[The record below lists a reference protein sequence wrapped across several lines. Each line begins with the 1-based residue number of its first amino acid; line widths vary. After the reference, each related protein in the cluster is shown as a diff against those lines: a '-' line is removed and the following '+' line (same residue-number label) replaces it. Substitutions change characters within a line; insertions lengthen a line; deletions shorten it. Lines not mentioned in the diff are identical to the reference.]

1 MRLGLVAKGLS
12 EGINL
17 GLDREETRQARLS
30 RDLNAKLAR
39 DAQFKMYSQKRED
52 QINDELQDI
61 IGAYRGMNLTDAQ
74 IAGLIPGGKTQM
86 EEVKKY
92 YDIAQRNGANFSAL
106 LTTAYGDTLTPE
118 SFTQQNFTEATRG
131 FIDARISGKT
141 DYKSPITVGYSQ
153 QLKDIFKAEQGP
165 VDPDQAVMVNFN
177 RSQIISAR
185 IGTDDEL
192 PDDKATLKKIEKA
205 NKDIIKLKLQ
215 LEGET
220 LTGTGGTGGDFE
232 AKDRNSI
239 RSTVSSVKTNAFS
252 DFATVDINGMITSSL
267 DGTFDK
273 AMSTFEG
280 LIKSENSYLNTLNPM
295 TGNVPLNDYTVNFYN
310 EYARNLGQKI
320 HGDYKIRLKNRL
332 ENTKVKKTYNNPQEV
347 EQGVASGEIKRGDVV
362 QVGNIKSVYT
372 GKPANDPNAFLD
384 MEIINQRQMPKLLRV
399 KQGSDGTMYEYYN
412 PSY

>member
-1 MRLGLVAKGLS
+1 MRLGLIAAGAADAIQK
-12 EGINL
+12 

-39 DAQFKMYSQKRED
+39 DAQFKLYSQKRED

-61 IGAYRGMNLTDAQ
+61 IGVYRGMDLSDPQ

-141 DYKSPITVGYSQ
+141 DYKSPITVGYSP
-153 QLKDIFKAEQGP
+153 QLKDMFKAEQGP

-295 TGNVPLNDYTVNFYN
+295 TGNVPLNEYTVNFYN

-372 GKPANDPNAFLD
+372 GKPANDPNAFMD

>member
-1 MRLGLVAKGLS
+1 MRLGLIAAGAADA
-12 EGINL
+12 IQR

-61 IGAYRGMNLTDAQ
+61 IGVYRGMDLSNPQ

-131 FIDARISGKT
+131 FIDARLSGKT
-141 DYKSPITVGYSQ
+141 DYKSPITVGYSP
-153 QLKDIFKAEQGP
+153 QLKDMFKAEQGP

-177 RSQIISAR
+177 RSQIILAR

-192 PDDKATLKKIEKA
+192 PDDKETLKKIEKA

-232 AKDRNSI
+232 SKDRNSI
-239 RSTVSSVKTNAFS
+239 RSTITSVKQDAFS
-252 DFATVDINGMITSSL
+252 EFATTDVNGMITSSL

-280 LIKSENSYLNTLNPM
+280 LIKRENGYLNTLNPM
-295 TGNVPLNDYTVNFYN
+295 TGNVPLNDYTINFYN

-332 ENTKVKKTYNNPQEV
+332 ENTAVKKTYNNPQEV
-347 EQGVASGEIKRGDVV
+347 EQGIASGQIKRGDVV
-362 QVGNIKSVYT
+362 QVGTIKSVYT
-372 GKPANDPNAFLD
+372 GKPANDPNAFMD

-399 KQGSDGTMYEYYN
+399 KQGSDGTMYEYYS

>member
-1 MRLGLVAKGLS
+1 MRLGLIAAGAADAIQK
-12 EGINL
+12 

-61 IGAYRGMNLTDAQ
+61 IGVYRGMDLSNPQ

-131 FIDARISGKT
+131 FIDARLSGKT
-141 DYKSPITVGYSQ
+141 DYKSPITVGYSP
-153 QLKDIFKAEQGP
+153 QLKDMFKAEQGP

-177 RSQIISAR
+177 RSQIILAR

-192 PDDKATLKKIEKA
+192 PDDKETLKKIEKA

-239 RSTVSSVKTNAFS
+239 RSTVTSVKQDAFS
-252 DFATVDINGMITSSL
+252 EFATTDVNGMITSSL

-280 LIKSENSYLNTLNPM
+280 LIKRENGYLNTLNPM
-295 TGNVPLNDYTVNFYN
+295 TGNVPLNNYTVNFYN

-332 ENTKVKKTYNNPQEV
+332 ENTAVKKTYNNPQEV
-347 EQGVASGEIKRGDVV
+347 EQGIASGQIKRGDVV
-362 QVGNIKSVYT
+362 QVGTIKSVYT
-372 GKPANDPNAFLD
+372 GKPANDPNAFMD

-399 KQGSDGTMYEYYN
+399 KQGSDGTMYEYYS

>member
-1 MRLGLVAKGLS
+1 MRLGLIAAGAASAIQK
-12 EGINL
+12 

-61 IGAYRGMNLTDAQ
+61 IGAYRGMDLTDAQ
-74 IAGLIPGGKTQM
+74 IAGLIPGGKTQL

-92 YDIAQRNGANFSAL
+92 YNVAQSNGANFSSL

-118 SFTQQNFTEATRG
+118 TFTQQNFGEATKG
-131 FIDARISGKT
+131 YIDARLSKT
-141 DYKSPITVGYSQ
+141 DYKSPVTVGYSQ

-220 LTGTGGTGGDFE
+220 VTGTGGTGGDFE

-239 RSTVSSVKTNAFS
+239 RSTVSSVKIDAFS
-252 DFATVDINGMITSSL
+252 EFATTDVNGMITSSL

-280 LIKSENSYLNTLNPM
+280 LIKSENGYLNTLNPM

-362 QVGNIKSVYT
+362 QVGNIKSIYT
-372 GKPANDPNAFLD
+372 GKPANDPNAFMD

>member
-1 MRLGLVAKGLS
+1 LIAAGAADAIQR
-12 EGINL
+12 

-61 IGAYRGMNLTDAQ
+61 IGVYRGMDLSNPQ

-131 FIDARISGKT
+131 FIDARLSGKT
-141 DYKSPITVGYSQ
+141 DYKSPITVGYSP
-153 QLKDIFKAEQGP
+153 QLKDMFKAEQGP

-177 RSQIISAR
+177 RSQIILAR

-192 PDDKATLKKIEKA
+192 PDDKTTLKKIEKA

-239 RSTVSSVKTNAFS
+239 RSTVTSVKQDAFS
-252 DFATVDINGMITSSL
+252 EFATTDVNGMITSSL

-280 LIKSENSYLNTLNPM
+280 LIKRENGYLNTLNPM
-295 TGNVPLNDYTVNFYN
+295 TGNVPLNNYTVNFYN

-332 ENTKVKKTYNNPQEV
+332 ENTAVKQTYNNAQEV
-347 EQGVASGEIKRGDVV
+347 EQGVASGQIKRGDVV
-362 QVGNIKSVYT
+362 QVGNIKSIYT
-372 GKPANDPNAFLD
+372 GKPANDPNAFMD

-399 KQGSDGTMYEYYN
+399 KQGSDGTMYEYYS